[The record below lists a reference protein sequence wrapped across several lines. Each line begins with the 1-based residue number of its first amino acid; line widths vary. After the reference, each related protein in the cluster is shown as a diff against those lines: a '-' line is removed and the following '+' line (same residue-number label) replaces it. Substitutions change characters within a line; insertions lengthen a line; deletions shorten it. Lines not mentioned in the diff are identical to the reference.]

1 MITKTPGEHMSQPLE
16 PQAQYTFDELKGEI
30 EEIRQRINNMRNALK
45 GYFVDKDE
53 IIDLMTV
60 ATLAQE
66 PLLLVGRPGTAKSD
80 LVVRFCQGLGIT
92 GDDYF
97 EYMLTKFTEPS
108 EIVGPIDITSLK
120 EGRYLRRVDGKLPE
134 ARIVFLDE
142 IFKSNSAILNTLL
155 TIINERKFYQD
166 GKPVPVGMKMLFA
179 ATNEIPEFSEL
190 DALKDRFI
198 LKVESRSVKD
208 RYFDELID
216 AGLEGDIYRAFNR
229 RPWENLASLDDFLKA
244 RAYLDHV
251 MRVTNMTEGES
262 DRTRHFP
269 QEIYTLFKRIL
280 KTLEKEDGV
289 EISDRKVVKLY
300 KLLRARAF
308 LFHGGVIQKADLALL
323 RYIPNRI
330 QDIQILREKV
340 DRLLRIDGAT

>member
-1 MITKTPGEHMSQPLE
+1 MSVTPEPDKTYS
-16 PQAQYTFDELKGEI
+16 FDELKGEI
-30 EEIRQRINNMRNALK
+30 EDIRARINNMRQALK
-45 GYFVDKDE
+45 GYFVDKGE
-53 IIDLMTV
+53 IIDLMAV

-80 LVVRFCQGLGIT
+80 LVIRFCQALQVEGF
-92 GDDYF
+92 DYF
-97 EYMLTKFTEPS
+97 EYMLTKFTEPG
-108 EIVGPIDITSLK
+108 EIVGPIDINRLK

-166 GKPVPVGMKMLFA
+166 GQPVPVRMKMLFA

-198 LKVESRSVKD
+198 LKIESRSVKD
-208 RYFDELID
+208 RYFDQLID
-216 AGLEGDIYRAFNR
+216 AGLEGELYRSFNR
-229 RPWENLASLDDFLKA
+229 RPWANLCSLEDFIKA
-244 RAYLDHV
+244 RAYLDHI
-251 MRVTNMTEGES
+251 MRQSQQADGQN
-262 DRTRHFP
+262 DRTRFFP
-269 QEIYTLFKRIL
+269 EETYTLFKRIL

-289 EISDRKVVKLY
+289 EISDRKIVKLY
-300 KLLRARAF
+300 RLLRARAF
-308 LFHGGVIQKADLALL
+308 LLHGGTIQKSDLVLL

-330 QDIQILREKV
+330 QDIPLLREKV
-340 DRLLRIDGAT
+340 DRLLRIDNA